1 MGQKVKHL
9 WRGVFNLN
17 RKVRIMYAYAFTEK
31 QAWMVFCKRVADKDG
46 VSARQVMD
54 YFSDSEKYE
63 ISKEVEFKEEEND

>member
-1 MGQKVKHL
+1 
-9 WRGVFNLN
+9 
-17 RKVRIMYAYAFTEK
+17 MYAYAFTEK